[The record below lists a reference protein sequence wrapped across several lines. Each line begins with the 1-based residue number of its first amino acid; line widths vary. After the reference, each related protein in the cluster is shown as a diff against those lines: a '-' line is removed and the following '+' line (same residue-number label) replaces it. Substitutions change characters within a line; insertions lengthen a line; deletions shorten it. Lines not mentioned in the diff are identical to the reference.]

1 MLPSLGTTG
10 FQLEQ
15 LMMVHTRTNASQ
27 SWDHGF
33 SVRGEPR
40 VLSSR
45 RTTGSQLEELMFHM
59 LEPMLPKL
67 GTTGFELE
75 LPLVSKLGT
84 MGSEFHEAF
93 T

>member
-15 LMMVHTRTNASQ
+15 LVMVPTRTNASQ
-27 SWDHGF
+27 SW
-33 SVRGEPR
+33 

-75 LPLVSKLGT
+75 LPVVSKLGT